1 MAPTDRIPNPPT
13 SPQPPETPPGSP
25 AYTPPES
32 IRVHVFPQSGSIDR
46 FEHAVEKLVRALENV
61 DTGNRPE
68 AAKPEAIEHVAA
80 EKRKTRA
87 SKLEYK
93 LVDEVWDDSTSKYRI
108 VNSVALPEEVTDLDE
123 YIFVVRARTEKK
135 TSEQVFYVDIKSDGL
150 RDVLR
155 VVLRDVHGLSLGED
169 KITLERNLL
178 YHYILKLE
186 AHQTG
191 LEDDANNDAKVK
203 HLNLLV
209 EYIRTVYVST
219 TSRLISLLGNR
230 EITYDLLWALFKPN
244 AKIYTTILDA
254 EKPACYRYDSGKEK
268 TTTTGLTY
276 FHVECRLL
284 DFNGQVFGE
293 VSTALG
299 IRKFQGAKRVDRLE
313 AFPLE
318 FHRHQ
323 KKMKDY
329 LVRCGRRFVSLMGQ
343 HHVRYH
349 GNAFYIEK
357 GEYVEVPVDSRIMV
371 DAAYFRKIN
380 PNYTR
385 PHINELARPSS
396 SNNICSLFFFDT
408 ESEEVKSNCLDTATM
423 SEEDLMI
430 CSQTVYGWSFG
441 NKRWLEFAVDDITDI
456 VWNPSSFDNLAIPA
470 AKKKVITALAKSHIS
485 PASDDVI
492 DDFVQGKG
500 QGLITLLHG
509 PPGVGK
515 TLTVEGLSEFLRRPL
530 YAISAGELGQ
540 DAKTLEERLST
551 IFRLAHHWKA
561 ILLLDEADVFVQS
574 RSFINPHNALVSVF
588 LRTLEYYRGIMILTT
603 NRVKDIDD
611 AVQSRISVAL
621 HYGPL
626 GLDTRKTIWES
637 FLKKAAT
644 AKAGAKYTSVDLDW
658 LAKKEVNGR
667 QIKNMIATAH
677 ALAVSEMV
685 PLSRSQL
692 EVVIGLDEEF
702 QKDYSG
708 AGPMANKASA
718 GRETYR
724 RGKQDAVEEEVVQ
737 VNVDGGEA
745 GSVGGKGSLKPEQ
758 PLLAMVQLGETC
770 ISKSSTKKMTSV
782 ESSFASYPKESQ
794 FQESDLGAQSDMIQP
809 LDEWSI
815 NELTSATES
824 LFVANLENDQL
835 QQEFLNHSL
844 RQMKGII
851 LEIKELD
858 ISSKD
863 MRSCL

>member
-1 MAPTDRIPNPPT
+1 MAPTDTVPKPPT
-13 SPQPPETPPGSP
+13 SPRPPETPPSSP
-25 AYTPPES
+25 AYTSDSPCVRGS
-32 IRVHVFPQSGSIDR
+32 PQVGTIDR
-46 FEHAVEKLVRALENV
+46 FEHAVEKMLRALENV
-61 DTGNRPE
+61 AAGSKPE
-68 AAKPEAIEHVAA
+68 DAKPEATKHVAA
-80 EKRKTRA
+80 EERKTRA

-93 LVDEVWDDSTSKYRI
+93 LVDEVWDNSASRYKI
-108 VNSVALPEEVTDLDE
+108 VESAALPEEVTDLDE
-123 YIFVVRARTEKK
+123 YVFIIRARTEKK

-155 VVLRDVHGLSLGED
+155 AGLRDVHGLSLRED

-178 YHYILKLE
+178 YHYVPELE
-186 AHQTG
+186 AHQTR
-191 LEDDANNDAKVK
+191 LKDDANNDAKVK

-219 TSRLISLLGNR
+219 TSRLTSLLRNR

-244 AKIYTTILDA
+244 MKIYTTILDA

-299 IRKFQGAKRVDRLE
+299 IRIFQGAKRVDRLE

-385 PHINELARPSS
+385 PHVNELARPSS
-396 SNNICSLFFFDT
+396 SNNICGLFFFDT
-408 ESEEVKSNCLDTATM
+408 ESEEVKSNCLDTNTM
-423 SEEDLMI
+423 SEDDLMI

-441 NKRWLEFAVDDITDI
+441 NKRWLEFVVNDITDI

-470 AKKKVITALAKSHIS
+470 AKKRVITALTKAHIS
-485 PASDDVI
+485 PSSDGAI
-492 DDFVQGKG
+492 DDFVEGKG
-500 QGLITLLHG
+500 QGLITLLQYELRCLLLNKRLTQTSSG

-515 TLTVEGLSEFLRRPL
+515 TLTGEGLSEYLERPL

-540 DAKTLEERLST
+540 DAKTLEERLLT

-644 AKAGAKYTSVDLDW
+644 AKGRAEYTSVDLDW
-658 LAKKEVNGR
+658 LSSKEVNGR

-692 EVVIGLDEEF
+692 EVVVSLDEEF
-702 QKDYSG
+702 QRDYSG
-708 AGPMANKASA
+708 AGPMANKAS
-718 GRETYR
+718 Y
-724 RGKQDAVEEEVVQ
+724 
-737 VNVDGGEA
+737 
-745 GSVGGKGSLKPEQ
+745 L
-758 PLLAMVQLGETC
+758 
-770 ISKSSTKKMTSV
+770 
-782 ESSFASYPKESQ
+782 
-794 FQESDLGAQSDMIQP
+794 
-809 LDEWSI
+809 
-815 NELTSATES
+815 
-824 LFVANLENDQL
+824 
-835 QQEFLNHSL
+835 
-844 RQMKGII
+844 
-851 LEIKELD
+851 
-858 ISSKD
+858 
-863 MRSCL
+863 